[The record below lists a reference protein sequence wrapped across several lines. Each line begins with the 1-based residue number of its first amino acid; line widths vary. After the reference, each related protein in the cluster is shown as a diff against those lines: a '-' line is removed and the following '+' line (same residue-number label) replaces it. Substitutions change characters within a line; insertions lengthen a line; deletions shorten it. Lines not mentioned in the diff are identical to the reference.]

1 MTAAN
6 VFTTQPLHLS
16 PFITQKRVTATFV
29 DSATLVQMIKSG
41 NEKGFH
47 LLYDNYSGA
56 LFGILKKLV
65 HRTDVAEDLLQD
77 AFVKIWKNIDGF
89 DPMRG
94 SLFTWMLQ
102 IARNQAIDYLRS
114 SCYRQQMSHIDNE
127 AYAHHVDQLSN
138 TDANICI
145 VESKELKNKANQLDS
160 KYAAVIDM
168 IFIYGCT
175 HEQTSRLLNLPLG
188 TVKSRARKGLSLLK
202 NIFSQ

>member
-1 MTAAN
+1 MTAAT
-6 VFTTQPLHLS
+6 VFNSQSVNPS
-16 PFITQKRVTATFV
+16 SFITQNRVHATFV

-47 LLYDNYSGA
+47 ILYDNYSGA

-65 HRTDVAEDLLQD
+65 NRTDVAEDLLQD

-114 SCYRQQMSHIDNE
+114 SCYRQQMSHINNE
-127 AYAHHVDQLSN
+127 VYAHHVEHLYN
-138 TDANICI
+138 TDANMCI
-145 VESKELKNKANQLDS
+145 VESKELKNKANQLNP

-175 HEQTSRLLNLPLG
+175 HEQTSSLLDLPLG
-188 TVKSRARKGLSLLK
+188 TVKSRSRKGLSLLK